1 MTVVLQLDT
10 IDASLLKEYH
20 MITTTLEDSE
30 CRGLRCVLT
39 VRHVLGSAG
48 SVVVFQAV
56 LLQTDSVIGQD
67 YIQVSHGGSMKIK
80 PNL

>member
-1 MTVVLQLDT
+1 MVVLQLGT

-20 MITTTLEDSE
+20 MTTTTLEESE
-30 CRGLRCVLT
+30 CRRLRCVLT

-80 PNL
+80 PSL